1 MAEQVRLP
9 RLTAIVTQLQT
20 KRLVTAPQLAEKFG
34 VSVRTIYRDIRAL
47 EASGV
52 PILTEEGK
60 GYALMEGYRLPP
72 VMFTEEEAHALIT
85 AEQLILKN
93 KDASLATH
101 YVAAIDK
108 IKAVLRYNS
117 KDSADFLAKRILVR
131 PQIKHETTSNV
142 LLSIQSALAH
152 FKVVQLTYHT
162 TSKDEMT
169 ERRVEPFALYNGQ
182 EEDWVMVAWCRLRKD
197 FRMFRLDKI
206 RKLVVL
212 NEHFTPHEMTMQ
224 EFMDNQRK
232 KRIAAQNTPDIP
244 LS

>member
-1 MAEQVRLP
+1 MAEQARLP
-9 RLTAIVTQLQT
+9 RLTAILTQLQT
-20 KRLVTAPQLAEKFG
+20 KRLVTATQLAEKFG

-60 GYALMEGYRLPP
+60 GYALVEGYRVPP
-72 VMFTEEEAHALIT
+72 VMFTEDEAHALIT

-93 KDASLATH
+93 KDASLAKH
-101 YVAAIDK
+101 YGSAIDK

-131 PQIKHETTSNV
+131 PQVKHETTSNV

-162 TSKDEMT
+162 NSKDETT
-169 ERRVEPFALYNGQ
+169 ERKVEPFALYNGQ
-182 EEDWVMVAWCRLRKD
+182 EEDWVLVAWCRLRKD
-197 FRMFRLDKI
+197 FRMFRLDRI
-206 RKLVVL
+206 QKLVVL
-212 NEHFTPHEMTMQ
+212 EERFSPHQMTMQ
-224 EFMDNQRK
+224 EFIEKQRK
-232 KRIAAQNTPDIP
+232 NRTAEKTPDIP